1 MSGLS
6 TMGFST
12 DPTVLTD
19 TALDTWAL
27 TTAQTMGDACA
38 VCHSHWPRPRMP
50 LGTLTDGSQIFCCP
64 DCADLAQNPIGGAM
78 AMA

>member
-6 TMGFST
+6 TMGFSV

-38 VCHSHWPRPRMP
+38 VCHSHWPRPRTA
-50 LGTLTDGSQIFCCP
+50 LGVLADGSPIYCCAE
-64 DCADLAQNPIGGAM
+64 CAEITQTPVGGQMALA
-78 AMA
+78 